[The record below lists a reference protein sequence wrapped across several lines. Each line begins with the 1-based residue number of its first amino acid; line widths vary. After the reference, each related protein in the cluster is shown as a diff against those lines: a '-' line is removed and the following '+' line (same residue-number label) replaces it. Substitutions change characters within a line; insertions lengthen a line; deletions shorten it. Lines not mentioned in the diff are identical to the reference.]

1 MTSENDNDN
10 GNVQVNAE
18 LMSAYE
24 NKYGQPSDTFLTEIF
39 GEMETYT
46 ENKLHIQTELYNVIM
61 RDVLDVH
68 LNRKYGKEFLFD
80 IMQECVLEKIVD
92 ELTVAESGKGKQ
104 EFLLRS
110 ILQNDRTIYNI
121 LKNHVYDNPRSRVD
135 LIINDLQKHVDI
147 KKMNVKK
154 EMTKVS
160 RLAEIMSRGGDG
172 SQLVGVSE
180 LSSDIKDNKS
190 SPLLGLPGL
199 STSRDEL
206 NGYKS
211 SPLSGSM
218 STNILQQT
226 PYIINLLKQFNA
238 STITGEMAVIGG
250 QKLTN
255 KYLPEYLNVDDNGNI
270 TTKKEII
277 DKLFDILIAFA
288 KKKEYG
294 PELLKIIK
302 PTIIESIKLEPT
314 FIQKHLFLQMLKNNE
329 SSIYKEIKQN
339 ILDNST
345 DSDIVNQIIKGFHTH
360 VADMKKGIDV
370 PKTREELETTIKK
383 P

>member
-10 GNVQVNAE
+10 GNVLVNAE

-24 NKYGQPSDTFLTEIF
+24 NKYGEPSDKFLTEIF
-39 GEMETYT
+39 GQMDTYT
-46 ENKLHIQTELYNVIM
+46 NNKLQFQTELYNVIM
-61 RDVLDVH
+61 TEVLDVH

-80 IMQECVLEKIVD
+80 IIQECVVTKMVD
-92 ELTVAESGKGKQ
+92 ELTVAVSGKGKQ
-104 EFLLRS
+104 EFLLLS
-110 ILQNDRTIYNI
+110 IYNI
-121 LKNHVYDNPRSRVD
+121 LKNHVYDNSKNRID
-135 LIINDLQKHVDI
+135 LIVNDLHKHVNVT
-147 KKMNVKK
+147 KTNVKT

-160 RLAEIMSRGGDG
+160 RVAEIMSRGGDS
-172 SQLVGVSE
+172 SQLDGVSQ
-180 LSSDIKDNKS
+180 LSDIKDMKS
-190 SPLLGLPGL
+190 SPLLGLP
-199 STSRDEL
+199 
-206 NGYKS
+206 
-211 SPLSGSM
+211 GSM

-250 QKLTN
+250 QKLIN

-294 PELLKIIK
+294 PKLLEIIK

-314 FIQKHLFLQMLKNNE
+314 FIKKHIFLQMLKNNE

-339 ILDNST
+339 ILNKSSKQTGRNNDKNT
-345 DSDIVNQIIKGFHTH
+345 IVDKIVEGFHTY
-360 VADMKKGIDV
+360 VADMKNGIDV
-370 PKTREELETTIKK
+370 PKTIEELETTIKK
-383 P
+383 H